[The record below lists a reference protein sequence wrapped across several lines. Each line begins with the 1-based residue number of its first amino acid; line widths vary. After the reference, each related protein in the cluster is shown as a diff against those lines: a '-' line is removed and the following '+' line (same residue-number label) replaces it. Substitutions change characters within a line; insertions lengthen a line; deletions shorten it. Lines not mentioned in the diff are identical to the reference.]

1 MANHQRKEEFIPGGA
16 GGLKMFVRS
25 WRPEGEAH
33 AVVAIV
39 HGENSHSGYYEW
51 AGEQLAMRGLGA
63 YAIDLH
69 GRGRSEGER
78 YYVRRMGDY
87 VEDVDT
93 LVQLVKVR
101 EPRLP
106 VFLLGHGGGGV
117 IAATYVLQ
125 RQAELS
131 GFICESLAFELAGP
145 PLLMGAMRGVSM
157 FAPHLKIVRLKNEA
171 FTRDPAVL
179 KKMNEDPLIKGE
191 RQPSRT
197 VAELGRADR
206 RLRRDFAK
214 IALPLLILH
223 GTADKAARPHGS
235 TTFFERA
242 GSADKTLRLYEGR
255 LHDLLGDYGREQVL
269 GDIWEWIELRL
280 SPWHRAAAAFGQRDA
295 RA

>member
-1 MANHQRKEEFIPGGA
+1 MSDQQRNEEFIGGA

-25 WRPEGEAH
+25 WRPEEQAR

-39 HGENSHSGYYEW
+39 HGENSHSGYYQW

-78 YYVRRMGDY
+78 FYVRRLSDY
-87 VEDVDT
+87 VEDVDL

-101 EPRLP
+101 EPSLP

-117 IAATYVLQ
+117 ISATYVLE

-145 PLLMGAMRGVSM
+145 SFLMGAMKGASVL
-157 FAPHLKIVRLKNEA
+157 APHLKVLRLKNEL
-171 FTRDPAVL
+171 FSRDPRVL
-179 KKMNEDPLIKGE
+179 EQMNDDPLIARE
-191 RQPSRT
+191 RQPTRT
-197 VAELGRADR
+197 MAELGRADR
-206 RLRRDFAK
+206 RLKRDFQK

-269 GDIWEWIELRL
+269 GDILEWIAPRL
-280 SPWHRAAAAFGQRDA
+280 SPWHRAAAAFGSREA

>member
-1 MANHQRKEEFIPGGA
+1 MSNHQRKEEFIGGA

-25 WRPEGEAH
+25 WRPAGTPH

-51 AGEQLAMRGLGA
+51 AGEQLAMRGLCA

-78 YYVRRMGDY
+78 FYVQRMSDY
-87 VEDVDT
+87 VEDVDM

-101 EPRLP
+101 EPKLP

-117 IAATYVLQ
+117 ISATYVLQ

-145 PLLMGAMRGVSM
+145 SFLMGAMKGASM
-157 FAPHLKIVRLKNEA
+157 LAPHLKVLRLKNEL
-171 FTRDPAVL
+171 FSRDPRVL
-179 KKMNEDPLIKGE
+179 KQMNDDPLIKNE
-191 RQPSRT
+191 RQPTRT
-197 VAELGRADR
+197 MAELARADR
-206 RLRRDFAK
+206 RLSRDFKK

-223 GTADKAARPHGS
+223 GTADKAAKPHGS

-242 GSADKTLRLYEGR
+242 GSPDKTLRFYDGR

-269 GDIWEWIELRL
+269 GDILEWIEPRL
-280 SPWHRAAAAFGQRDA
+280 SPWHRAAAAFGQREA
-295 RA
+295 QA